1 MLFSIVLLKKLT
13 SMMIMA
19 VVGYV
24 LVRLHALR
32 QEDSRVLSVLLI
44 RVLQP
49 CLILRAFQIE
59 LTPDRMQGFIFATV
73 ASTISML
80 ISIAFAKI
88 MERPLGLD
96 PVDRS
101 SLTYANV
108 GNLILPLIS
117 MSLGEEMV
125 FYGSAFQIPFNL
137 LIWTHCYS
145 ILSEGQSLSEGKGFK
160 VREMVTNPSII
171 ALCVG
176 LFLLITQIRLPSV
189 IDHAAKGFHEMV
201 AASSM
206 LLIGM
211 IIADSDLKSVFAFK
225 KAYLVSFLRLIVLPV
240 ICLLLLFA
248 SGYVQRNPDMRPVA
262 LVVMI
267 GASAP
272 CAATIVQMVVVS
284 GKDAIKASIYNVMST
299 ILCVVTIPVM
309 ILLFQILF
317 PG

>member
-145 ILSEGQSLSEGKGFK
+145 ILSEGQSLKLK
-160 VREMVTNPSII
+160 KMVTNPSII

-189 IDHAAKGFHEMV
+189 IDDAAKGFHEMV

-240 ICLLLLFA
+240 IFLFA

-284 GKDAIKASIYNVMST
+284 GKDAMKASIYNVMST

>member
-1 MLFSIVLLKKLT
+1 
-13 SMMIMA
+13 MMIMA
-19 VVGYV
+19 VVGYA
-24 LVRLHALR
+24 LVKLRALK

-59 LTPDRMQGFIFATV
+59 LTPDRMQGFIFATA

-80 ISIAFAKI
+80 ISIAFAKA
-88 MERPLGLD
+88 MEKPLGFD
-96 PVDRS
+96 PVDRA

-145 ILSEGQSLSEGKGFK
+145 MLTGGQSLKLK
-160 VREMVTNPSII
+160 KMVTNPSLI

-176 LFLLITQIRLPSV
+176 LFLLVTQIRLPSL
-189 IDHAAKGFHEMV
+189 IDDAAKGFHDMV

-206 LLIGM
+206 MLIGM
-211 IIADSDLKSVFAFK
+211 IIAGSDLKSVFTYK
-225 KAYLVSFLRLIVLPV
+225 KAYIVSFFRLIVLPV
-240 ICLLLLFA
+240 ICLLLLYV

-262 LVVMI
+262 LIIAI
-267 GASAP
+267 GAAAP

-284 GKDAIKASIYNVMST
+284 GKDAMKASVYNVMST
-299 ILCVVTIPVM
+299 ILCVVTIPLM
-309 ILLFQILF
+309 MLLFQILF
-317 PG
+317 PE

>member
-73 ASTISML
+73 ASSVSMV
-80 ISIAFAKI
+80 ISIIFAKA
-88 MERPLGLD
+88 MEKPLGFD

-137 LIWTHCYS
+137 LIWTHCYT
-145 ILSEGQSLSEGKGFK
+145 ILSEGKGFK

-176 LFLLITQIRLPSV
+176 LFLLISQIRLPSV
-189 IDHAAKGFHEMV
+189 IDDAAKGFHEMV

-211 IIADSDLKSVFAFK
+211 IIADSDLKSVFASK
-225 KAYLVSFLRLIVLPV
+225 KAYLVSFLRLVVLPV
-240 ICLLLLFA
+240 ICLLLLYA
-248 SGYVQRNPDMRPVA
+248 SGYVQRNPSMRPVA

-267 GASAP
+267 GAAAP
-272 CAATIVQMVVVS
+272 CAATIVQMVVVN
-284 GKDAIKASIYNVMST
+284 GKDAMKASIYNVMST

>member
-73 ASTISML
+73 ASSVSMV
-80 ISIAFAKI
+80 ISIIFAKA
-88 MERPLGLD
+88 MEKPLGFD

-137 LIWTHCYS
+137 LIWTHCYT
-145 ILSEGQSLSEGKGFK
+145 ILSEGKGFK

-176 LFLLITQIRLPSV
+176 LFLLILPSV
-189 IDHAAKGFHEMV
+189 IDDAAKGFHEMV

-211 IIADSDLKSVFAFK
+211 IIADSNQKSVFASK
-225 KAYLVSFLRLIVLPV
+225 KAYLVSFLRLVVLPV
-240 ICLLLLFA
+240 ICLLLLYA
-248 SGYVQRNPDMRPVA
+248 SGYVQRNPSMRPVA

-267 GASAP
+267 GAAAP
-272 CAATIVQMVVVS
+272 CAATIVQMVVVN
-284 GKDAIKASIYNVMST
+284 GKDAMKASIYNVMST

>member
-1 MLFSIVLLKKLT
+1 
-13 SMMIMA
+13 MIMA
-19 VVGYV
+19 VVGYA
-24 LVRLHALR
+24 LVRLHALK
-32 QEDSRVLSVLLI
+32 QEDSRVL
-44 RVLQP
+44 LQP

-80 ISIAFAKI
+80 ISIAFAKA
-88 MERPLGLD
+88 MEKPLGFD
-96 PVDRS
+96 PVDRA

-145 ILSEGQSLSEGKGFK
+145 MLTGGQGLKLK
-160 VREMVTNPSII
+160 KMVTNPSLI

-189 IDHAAKGFHEMV
+189 VDDAARGFHEMV

-206 LLIGM
+206 MLIGM
-211 IIADSDLKSVFAFK
+211 IIADSDLKSVFTYK
-225 KAYLVSFLRLIVLPV
+225 KAYIVSFFRL
-240 ICLLLLFA
+240 
-248 SGYVQRNPDMRPVA
+248 M
-262 LVVMI
+262 
-267 GASAP
+267 AP
-272 CAATIVQMVVVS
+272 CAATIVQMVVVG
-284 GKDAIKASIYNVMST
+284 GKDAMKASVYNVMST
-299 ILCVVTIPVM
+299 ILCVVTIPLM

-317 PG
+317 PQ

>member
-59 LTPDRMQGFIFATV
+59 LTPDRMQGFIFAIV

-145 ILSEGQSLSEGKGFK
+145 ILSEGQSLKLK
-160 VREMVTNPSII
+160 KMVTNPSII

-189 IDHAAKGFHEMV
+189 IDDAAKGFHEMV

-225 KAYLVSFLRLIVLPV
+225 KC
-240 ICLLLLFA
+240 CL
-248 SGYVQRNPDMRPVA
+248 
-262 LVVMI
+262 
-267 GASAP
+267 
-272 CAATIVQMVVVS
+272 
-284 GKDAIKASIYNVMST
+284 
-299 ILCVVTIPVM
+299 
-309 ILLFQILF
+309 
-317 PG
+317 